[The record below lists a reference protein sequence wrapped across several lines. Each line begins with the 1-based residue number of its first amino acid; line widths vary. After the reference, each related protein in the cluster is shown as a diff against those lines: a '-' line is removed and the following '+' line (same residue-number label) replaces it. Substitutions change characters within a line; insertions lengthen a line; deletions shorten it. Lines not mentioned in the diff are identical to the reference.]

1 MTQSEQRIGNIDTA
15 KGILII
21 LVVIGH
27 VLNFNTPATAAI
39 KTWLCSFHIPAFFI
53 ISGLLINPEKW
64 RQQSFSTFAK
74 HKAYSLL
81 IPYIFFEVAAGIFQM
96 ILFGVDA
103 VNPVGIFCG
112 MLTLHCN
119 QGADWFL
126 PTLFVAEVIMWLF
139 IRFNWYRYN
148 YIAVLLFL
156 GIGFWIPEPS
166 YLVGVL
172 RRICIAVAFLMIGVL
187 LKRVLTHT
195 DKNRAFVFG
204 GGTLVI
210 SYLNGCVDL
219 SMRQFHNPALY
230 LLGAVLGTYF
240 ILNMSEKM
248 DSKWIR
254 YAGRNSL
261 IIMGTH
267 QSVIVVFNQI
277 FQTNNYGILIQAV
290 VLFSIGL
297 VEVAII
303 PIIIKCVPFLVDRK
317 D

>member
-27 VLNFNTPATAAI
+27 VLNFNAPATSAI
-39 KTWLCSFHIPAFFI
+39 KTWIYSFHMPAFFI

-64 RQQSFSTFAK
+64 ERQSFLTFIK

-81 IPYIFFEVAAGIFQM
+81 IPYIFFEIAAGIFQV
-96 ILFGVDA
+96 ILFGVNA
-103 VNPVGIFCG
+103 VKPIGILYG

-126 PTLFVAEVIMWLF
+126 PTLFVAEVVMWLF

-187 LKRVLTHT
+187 LKKVLTHT
-195 DKNRAFVFG
+195 DTNKAFVFLCVA
-204 GGTLVI
+204 LVV

-219 SMRQFHNPALY
+219 SIRQFHNPALY

-248 DSKWIR
+248 DNKWIR

-267 QSVIVVFNQI
+267 QSVIVAFNQI
-277 FQTNNYGILIQAV
+277 FQTNNYGILMQAV

-303 PIIIKCVPFLVDRK
+303 PIIIKCVLFLVGRK